1 MLTTQ
6 EINALGQICQTSW
19 GKSSDEMRLTSS
31 LAGDSL
37 QLTMQQIVHFG
48 REKSLELQ
56 SRHLNEVSNDIF
68 TDAIKKIKGQFK
80 DIAGRTLKCEEVSRD
95 WDLEMVQATSNSPR
109 RIAYYRALINLK
121 VS

>member
-6 EINALGQICQTSW
+6 EVNAIGQICQTSW
-19 GKSSDEMRLTSS
+19 GKSSDNMRLTHS
-31 LAGDSL
+31 LAGDTL
-37 QLTMQQIVHFG
+37 QLTMQQVVHFA
-48 REKSLELQ
+48 RERSLDLQ
-56 SRHLNEVSNDIF
+56 TRHLQEMSNDIF

-80 DIAGRTLKCEEVSRD
+80 DSTGRTLKVEELNRD
-95 WDLEMVQATSNSPR
+95 WDVEMVQATSNSPR